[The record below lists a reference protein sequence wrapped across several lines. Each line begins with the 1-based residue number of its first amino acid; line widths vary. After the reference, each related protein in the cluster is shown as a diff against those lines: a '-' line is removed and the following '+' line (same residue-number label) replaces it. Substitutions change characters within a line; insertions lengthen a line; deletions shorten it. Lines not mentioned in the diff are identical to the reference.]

1 MNDGLLSNVLEVLA
15 CVHHQIFQCIPQSY
29 SSVLNTLRI
38 SFSLLVGFGDLG
50 AGEQP
55 LILHTDVPFK

>member
-1 MNDGLLSNVLEVLA
+1 MCTPSDISVYS
-15 CVHHQIFQCIPQSY
+15 QSY

-55 LILHTDVPFK
+55 LILHSDVPFK